1 MEPSLVVRSR
11 GWHWT
16 VAWSALLIVG
26 IAIAVFGLVAVAVPV
41 SDNEPLT
48 RADGLASIGVGL
60 FGVLIT
66 LFGFRSRQRWAWY
79 ALWFY
84 PVFWLA
90 HLVGQLPPGRG
101 STWATDP
108 GVVLCVIRPSETASL
123 PPLASDG
130 TDPSTVGSAICVLPT
145 RSWAGV
151 RTVRDVTN
159 CRQ

>member
-1 MEPSLVVRSR
+1 MRPHDPIDAAHTFETPPPMEPSLVVRSR

-26 IAIAVFGLVAVAVPV
+26 IAIAVFGLVAVTVPV

-84 PVFWLA
+84 PAFWLA
-90 HLVGQLPPGRG
+90 HLVGRLPPG
-101 STWATDP
+101 TDH
-108 GVVLCVIRPSETASL
+108 VHQIVFLLLSL
-123 PPLASDG
+123 TGLL
-130 TDPSTVGSAICVLPT
+130 LPVREFFP
-145 RSWAGV
+145 RS
-151 RTVRDVTN
+151 R
-159 CRQ
+159 